1 MLYLLSIQKCIIH
14 ELSTGYQQVVD
25 KLSTGTKLY
34 HSLASRAQA
43 VTRGRGRIGWRA
55 QAVTRGRACTPAR
68 AMRGWG
74 KKPQPLAQV
83 GTPTPDFPIFKIAI
97 LIKHLPHPHRFHV
110 ATVPN
115 LKILKNGIIIS
126 AYEEKA

>member
-14 ELSTGYQQVVD
+14 ELSTGYQQAVD
-25 KLSTGTKLY
+25 KLSTAAPHRL
-34 HSLASRAQA
+34 
-43 VTRGRGRIGWRA
+43 TRPGGNPW
-55 QAVTRGRACTPAR
+55 TRPHRLAR

-97 LIKHLPHPHRFHV
+97 LIKHLPHPHHFHV